1 LENVYKDN
9 CWSLKK
15 KKFFFF
21 FFLPS
26 VFGASFE
33 TDGCKRK
40 KPLDQQQQQ
49 LKSPQLEI
57 PPRPP
62 PAVTGKKNKK

>member
-1 LENVYKDN
+1 MCIRTTAGVK
-9 CWSLKK
+9 KK